1 MILACDVG
9 GTKTNVALLE
19 QDGVRLTVVRQV
31 SFPSRE
37 HASLR
42 GIIIAFFGGA
52 RPKLRATNFVCG
64 AHPRRCAAPA
74 SRGRRVLPGRERH
87 RCLVRHDVASLLR
100 HDGDAL

>member
-37 HASLR
+37 HASLL

-52 RPKLRATNFVCG
+52 RPKLHATNFVCG

-87 RCLVRHDVASLLR
+87 RRLDQTRRHR
-100 HDGDAL
+100 GDHV